1 MLSTREMRIMGNFD
15 IDQSVADLD
24 NSILV
29 ADFPAGGMFARAWEI
44 AAIVPFSPA
53 PAYLIG
59 FWSME
64 RS

>member
-1 MLSTREMRIMGNFD
+1 MGNFD